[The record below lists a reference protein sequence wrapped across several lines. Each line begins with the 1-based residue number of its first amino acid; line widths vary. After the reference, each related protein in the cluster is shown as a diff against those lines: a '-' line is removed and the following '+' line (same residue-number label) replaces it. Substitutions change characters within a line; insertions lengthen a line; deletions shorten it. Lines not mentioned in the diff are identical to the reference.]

1 MTSRASQKERARAR
15 REAEEQAALAADRR
29 RARLLRLA
37 GIGALAIVA
46 VVAAVA
52 ISQSSGKDDTATP
65 QALARAPAE
74 VAALFRGIPQDGT
87 SLGSASAPV
96 TLTEFADLQC
106 PFCRRFAVDAL
117 PVIVERYVRP
127 GRVRLEFRDLAFLGP
142 DSERAARVAAAAA
155 AQDRLWQFV
164 ELFYRNQGEESSG
177 YVTDAFLRKLA
188 AGVPSLDV
196 ERAMRA
202 SESEAAARPIAAARA
217 QAQRLGIDST
227 PSFTVGPTGG
237 QARVLVSADL
247 TAEAFAKELDAELA
261 RR

>member
-1 MTSRASQKERARAR
+1 MSSRAPDKERARAR

-37 GIGALAIVA
+37 GIAALAAVA

-52 ISQSSGKDDTATP
+52 LSQSGGEDETATP
-65 QALARAPAE
+65 EARARAPAE

-87 SLGSASAPV
+87 VLGSASAPV

-106 PFCRRFAVDAL
+106 PFCRTFAVEAL
-117 PVIVERYVRP
+117 PEIVERYVRP
-127 GRVRLEFRDLAFLGP
+127 GRVRLELRDLAFLGP

-155 AQDRLWQFV
+155 SQDRLWQFV
-164 ELFYRNQGEESSG
+164 ALFYRNQGEESSG
-177 YVTDAFLRKLA
+177 YVTDAFLREIA
-188 AGVPSLDV
+188 AGVPALDV
-196 ERAMRA
+196 ERALRA
-202 SESEAAARPIAAARA
+202 STSSATLRPIAAARA

-227 PSFTVGPTGG
+227 PSFAIGATGESP
-237 QARVLVSADL
+237 RVLEIEDL
-247 TAEAFAKELDAELA
+247 TAEAFSEALDAELA